1 MHAEQPFLVFCILQS
16 QMVKKFENHNFLVLN
31 TQKFRFK
38 GTFKASPSRI
48 KQSIQRSII
57 IKVLIYFNLGAMFA
71 SVSFVST
78 SF

>member
-1 MHAEQPFLVFCILQS
+1 
-16 QMVKKFENHNFLVLN
+16 MVKKFENLNYLVLN

-38 GTFKASPSRI
+38 GTFKASPSPI
-48 KQSIQRSII
+48 KQNIQRSII
-57 IKVLIYFNLGAMFA
+57 FKVLIYFNLGAMFA